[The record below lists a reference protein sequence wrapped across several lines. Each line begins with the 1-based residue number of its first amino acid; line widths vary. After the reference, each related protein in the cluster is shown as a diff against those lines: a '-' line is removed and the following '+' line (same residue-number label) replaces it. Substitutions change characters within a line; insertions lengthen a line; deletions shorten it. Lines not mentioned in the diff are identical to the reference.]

1 MDAWRDIR
9 LKAREC
15 HRQALLK
22 AKGVRKAPELLA
34 SALKEEDLQLTRYEP
49 GSVVSKGV
57 YGFLDRPSKMINV
70 ASGQTPENEA
80 VVTAHELG
88 HYKLH
93 RDPRNEVTALAP
105 GLGGDPID
113 SGAGRVEGYSPRE
126 RKEVQADIFAGEFL
140 CPADWLREE
149 LLAHAHKPADI
160 AKNIGVPPGLV
171 LNQAIRALLLPP
183 LEAPPPAS
191 PSPSYTLDPGQ
202 LEAATWS

>member
-22 AKGVRKAPELLA
+22 SKDRKACKLIA
-34 SALKEEDLQLTRYEP
+34 AALEPDDLQVDHYEP

-57 YGFLDRPSKMINV
+57 YGFLDRESKMINV
-70 ASGQTPENEA
+70 ASGQSTENEA
-80 VVTAHELG
+80 VVIAHELG
-88 HYKLH
+88 HFKLH

-126 RKEVQADIFAGEFL
+126 RKEVQADVFAGEFL
-140 CPADWLREE
+140 CPSDRLREE
-149 LLAHAHKPADI
+149 LLAKGASR
-160 AKNIGVPPGLV
+160 VTSPPVSGSRQGL
-171 LNQAIRALLLPP
+171 
-183 LEAPPPAS
+183 S
-191 PSPSYTLDPGQ
+191 
-202 LEAATWS
+202 

>member
-15 HRQALLK
+15 HRQALVK
-22 AKGVRKAPELLA
+22 SKGVRKAPALLA
-34 SALKEEDLQLTRYEP
+34 AALEDEDLQLTALRA
-49 GSVVSKGV
+49 GLGRQQGRLWIS
-57 YGFLDRPSKMINV
+57 RPPLEDD
-70 ASGQTPENEA
+70 QRRERPEPENEA

-93 RDPRNEVTALAP
+93 HDPRNEVTALAP

-149 LLAHAHKPADI
+149 LLVAWPQARGHRQRHWRAAGPRPESDRPRPAP
-160 AKNIGVPPGLV
+160 AAPG
-171 LNQAIRALLLPP
+171 
-183 LEAPPPAS
+183 S
-191 PSPSYTLDPGQ
+191 PSARRAQPKLHAGSRP
-202 LEAATWS
+202 A

>member
-1 MDAWRDIR
+1 M
-9 LKAREC
+9 
-15 HRQALLK
+15 Q
-22 AKGVRKAPELLA
+22 LA
-34 SALKEEDLQLTRYEP
+34 HYEP
-49 GSVVSKGV
+49 GAVVSKGV
-57 YGFLDRPSKMINV
+57 YGFLDRASKMINV
-70 ASGQTPENEA
+70 ASGQSPENEA

-149 LLAHAHKPADI
+149 LLSTRP
-160 AKNIGVPPGLV
+160 
-171 LNQAIRALLLPP
+171 QAARTSPRTSASRRAL
-183 LEAPPPAS
+183 S
-191 PSPSYTLDPGQ
+191 
-202 LEAATWS
+202 